1 MSYISTVPVDE
12 AEGDV
17 QAMYADN
24 DAKMGYV
31 PNYVKLFSHRPQVIG
46 AWGNLLGSIRSN
58 LDLRR
63 YELATIA
70 AARGLRSSY
79 CMMAHS
85 SVLLKNDFSSEQLT
99 AIATDY
105 TEADLQPVDVAIMAF
120 AEKIARD
127 ASSITEADIQAM
139 RDCGMTDTE
148 IFDVAATAAARCF
161 FSKLLDSLGAQPDSV
176 FMSLDD
182 TLRQCLTVGREVSQ
196 EAVEHAK

>member
-12 AEGDV
+12 AQDDV
-17 QAMYADN
+17 REMYLAN
-24 DAKMGYV
+24 EAKMGYV
-31 PNYVKLFSHRPQVIG
+31 PNYVKTFSHRPQVMD

-63 YELATIA
+63 YELATLA

-85 SVLLKNDFSSEQLT
+85 SVLLKHDFLPEQLA
-99 AIATDY
+99 AIATSY
-105 TEADLQPVDVAIMAF
+105 TDANLPPIDVAIMAF

-127 ASSITEADIQAM
+127 ATSITDADIQPLRENGLSDA
-139 RDCGMTDTE
+139 E

-161 FSKLLDSLGAQPDSV
+161 FSKLLDALGTQPDAIY
-176 FMSLDD
+176 MDLDEN
-182 TLRQCLTVGREVSQ
+182 LRQCLTVGREISS